1 MKEKKEVLLT
11 LRVDKALRDTF
22 KSVVKANDD
31 DVAKVLRRFMR
42 QYIKENSQKG
52 IGGLQWL

>member
-52 IGGLQWL
+52 IGGLQ